1 MKRGRRSL
9 ADRRSMKTSP
19 ETEKMV
25 WNDETLKAYETLEC
39 FSCRKTRECCL
50 MREKETDR
58 LVVAKV
64 FYPEDELFECRQ
76 PEEIRKI
83 SFPGV
88 PAFIEEIRDEKKRI
102 EIREFIPGRTLDRAA
117 SEKEPTAKEILDIT
131 LKLCDILQYLHDRP
145 APVIHRDVKPQNVVI
160 NEEGEVFL
168 IDFDIARI
176 AKEEDSG
183 EEPSTDTVVF
193 GTQMFAAPEQYG
205 FSRTDARSDIYSL
218 GVLIRW
224 LLDRVTNE
232 DQRETKEYRLLSAV
246 AKKCSEL
253 DPGRR
258 YQSISKV
265 KDVLLHKK
273 EKRAFLGLSAAVL
286 FGIVL
291 AAVLLFGKKTEAV
304 TFEEPVLEE
313 AIRLQL
319 GKTNGEEIREEDLLK
334 VENIFAACDRMFL
347 TEEEYYEAVSV
358 LDAAGAN
365 EKGKLSKLT
374 DAAKCSN
381 LKKLCI
387 AYEAVTD
394 ISVLSGNTKLEK
406 LELKKDNV
414 KSIDVV
420 RDLPELRSVGLCGDP
435 VTDISPLR
443 ELEHLLYLDLCGV
456 DGYEP
461 SALSG
466 LPHLEYLDI
475 NNRTVSFRHLKGNSI
490 KRLRLGYVNTND
502 FSFLLGIR
510 DLERVEADFQN
521 AGAIRM
527 LGDVSFAVE
536 YYSQGQAVQAQTGT
550 EVPTAETEQPGPISQ
565 GADSGR
571 MPAAEYEL
579 YIGENQET
587 CQSNFIY
594 REPVT
599 VTGDNGQVAFDNCI
613 FYADVINAA
622 ETGTRVIILENCEFR
637 NGAKCVF
644 RNNVKEATI
653 DTSFPKLFGYRP
665 IEVVC
670 EDCSGISLAMGTWDI
685 VFNGETYKLE
695 DSQMFID
702 NLHPETGAV
711 PYTGQEANIHA
722 VCQWFEKGKKIIY
735 LDAEYVDFGE

>member
-1 MKRGRRSL
+1 
-9 ADRRSMKTSP
+9 MKTSS
-19 ETEKMV
+19 ETGNAIR
-25 WNDETLKAYETLEC
+25 NDETLKYYEMLEC
-39 FSCRKTRECCL
+39 FSCRKTRECYL

-64 FYPEDELFECRQ
+64 FYPEDELFGQRQ
-76 PEEIRKI
+76 PDEIRKI

-88 PAFIEEIRDEKKRI
+88 PAFIEEIRDEKRRI
-102 EIREFIPGRTLDRAA
+102 EIREFIPGKTLERAA
-117 SEKEPTAKEILDIT
+117 AEKELTAKEILDIS
-131 LKLCDILQYLHDRP
+131 LKLCDILEKLHDRP

-176 AKEEDSG
+176 AKEEDRG

-232 DQRETKEYRLLSAV
+232 AQKETKEYRLLSAV

-258 YQSISKV
+258 YQCISKV

-319 GKTNGEEIREEDLLK
+319 GKTNGEEIREADLLK
-334 VENIFAACDRMFL
+334 VENIFAACDRAFL

-358 LDAAGAN
+358 LDAAGEN
-365 EKGKLSKLT
+365 EKGKLSKLG
-374 DAAKCSN
+374 DIAKCRN
-381 LKKLCI
+381 LKKLCL

-414 KSIDVV
+414 KDIDVV

-456 DGYEP
+456 DGYE
-461 SALSG
+461 SSVLNSF
-466 LPHLEYLDI
+466 PHLEYLDI
-475 NNRTVSFRHLKGNSI
+475 NNRAVSYRYLEGNSI

-510 DLERVEADFQN
+510 DLETVEANFQN
-521 AGAIRM
+521 AGAIRK
-527 LGDVSFAVE
+527 LGETTFSVE
-536 YYSQGQAVQAQTGT
+536 YKY
-550 EVPTAETEQPGPISQ
+550 
-565 GADSGR
+565 
-571 MPAAEYEL
+571 
-579 YIGENQET
+579 
-587 CQSNFIY
+587 
-594 REPVT
+594 
-599 VTGDNGQVAFDNCI
+599 
-613 FYADVINAA
+613 
-622 ETGTRVIILENCEFR
+622 
-637 NGAKCVF
+637 
-644 RNNVKEATI
+644 
-653 DTSFPKLFGYRP
+653 
-665 IEVVC
+665 
-670 EDCSGISLAMGTWDI
+670 
-685 VFNGETYKLE
+685 
-695 DSQMFID
+695 
-702 NLHPETGAV
+702 
-711 PYTGQEANIHA
+711 
-722 VCQWFEKGKKIIY
+722 
-735 LDAEYVDFGE
+735 

>member
-1 MKRGRRSL
+1 MSKK
-9 ADRRSMKTSP
+9 SMIGVNGKVVLVTVASATMLLTSAMC
-19 ETEKMV
+19 TSK
-25 WNDETLKAYETLEC
+25 
-39 FSCRKTRECCL
+39 
-50 MREKETDR
+50 
-58 LVVAKV
+58 
-64 FYPEDELFECRQ
+64 
-76 PEEIRKI
+76 
-83 SFPGV
+83 V
-88 PAFIEEIRDEKKRI
+88 PAFIEEIRDEKRRI
-102 EIREFIPGRTLDRAA
+102 EIREYIPGKTLDRAV

-334 VENIFAACDRMFL
+334 VENIFAACDRTFL

-358 LDAAGAN
+358 LDAAGAG

-394 ISVLSGNTKLEK
+394 ISVSCSIRVKL
-406 LELKKDNV
+406 
-414 KSIDVV
+414 
-420 RDLPELRSVGLCGDP
+420 
-435 VTDISPLR
+435 
-443 ELEHLLYLDLCGV
+443 
-456 DGYEP
+456 
-461 SALSG
+461 
-466 LPHLEYLDI
+466 
-475 NNRTVSFRHLKGNSI
+475 
-490 KRLRLGYVNTND
+490 
-502 FSFLLGIR
+502 
-510 DLERVEADFQN
+510 
-521 AGAIRM
+521 
-527 LGDVSFAVE
+527 
-536 YYSQGQAVQAQTGT
+536 
-550 EVPTAETEQPGPISQ
+550 
-565 GADSGR
+565 
-571 MPAAEYEL
+571 
-579 YIGENQET
+579 
-587 CQSNFIY
+587 
-594 REPVT
+594 
-599 VTGDNGQVAFDNCI
+599 
-613 FYADVINAA
+613 VI
-622 ETGTRVIILENCEFR
+622 T
-637 NGAKCVF
+637 
-644 RNNVKEATI
+644 
-653 DTSFPKLFGYRP
+653 
-665 IEVVC
+665 
-670 EDCSGISLAMGTWDI
+670 
-685 VFNGETYKLE
+685 
-695 DSQMFID
+695 
-702 NLHPETGAV
+702 
-711 PYTGQEANIHA
+711 
-722 VCQWFEKGKKIIY
+722 
-735 LDAEYVDFGE
+735 

>member
-19 ETEKMV
+19 ETGNTV
-25 WNDETLKAYETLEC
+25 WNDETLKAYEALEC

-50 MREKETDR
+50 MREKDTGR

-76 PEEIRKI
+76 PGEIRKI

-88 PAFIEEIRDEKKRI
+88 PAFIEEIRDEKRRI
-102 EIREFIPGRTLDRAA
+102 EIREFIPGKTLERAA
-117 SEKEPTAKEILDIT
+117 AEKELTAKEIFDIS
-131 LKLCDILQYLHDRP
+131 LKLCDILEKLHDRP
-145 APVIHRDVKPQNVVI
+145 APVIHRDIKPQNVVI
-160 NEEGEVFL
+160 NEKGEVFL

-205 FSRTDARSDIYSL
+205 FSRTDARTDIYSL

-232 DQRETKEYRLLSAV
+232 EQRETKEYRLLSAV

-258 YQSISKV
+258 YQSVSKI
-265 KDVLLHKK
+265 KDALLHKK
-273 EKRAFLGLSAAVL
+273 GKTVFGVMAAAVL
-286 FGIVL
+286 FGIIL
-291 AAVLLFGKKTEAV
+291 AAVLFFGKKTEAV

-319 GKTNGEEIREEDLLK
+319 GKTNGEEIREADLLK
-334 VENIFAACDRMFL
+334 VENIFAVCDRAFF
-347 TEEEYYEAVSV
+347 TEEEYYDAVSV
-358 LDAAGAN
+358 LDAAGEN
-365 EKGKLSKLT
+365 EKGKLSKLG
-374 DAAKCSN
+374 DIAKCRN

-394 ISVLSGNTKLEK
+394 ISVLSENAKLEK

-414 KSIDVV
+414 KNIDVV

-461 SALSG
+461 SVLNS

-475 NNRTVSFRHLKGNSI
+475 NNRTVSYRHLKGNSI
-490 KRLRLGYVNTND
+490 KRLRLGYINTND
-502 FSFLLGIR
+502 FGFLLGIR
-510 DLERVEADFQN
+510 DLESVEANFQN
-521 AGAIRM
+521 ASAIRK
-527 LGDVSFAVE
+527 LGETMFSVE
-536 YYSQGQAVQAQTGT
+536 YKY
-550 EVPTAETEQPGPISQ
+550 
-565 GADSGR
+565 
-571 MPAAEYEL
+571 
-579 YIGENQET
+579 
-587 CQSNFIY
+587 
-594 REPVT
+594 
-599 VTGDNGQVAFDNCI
+599 
-613 FYADVINAA
+613 
-622 ETGTRVIILENCEFR
+622 
-637 NGAKCVF
+637 
-644 RNNVKEATI
+644 
-653 DTSFPKLFGYRP
+653 
-665 IEVVC
+665 
-670 EDCSGISLAMGTWDI
+670 
-685 VFNGETYKLE
+685 
-695 DSQMFID
+695 
-702 NLHPETGAV
+702 
-711 PYTGQEANIHA
+711 
-722 VCQWFEKGKKIIY
+722 
-735 LDAEYVDFGE
+735 